1 MASFNHL
8 RRAFE
13 ATRLQAVTSLES
25 SLTLMHRYP
34 RRVSAAVVA
43 LLAGSAM
50 TAFGVAPLTSAPLDK
65 SPVVT
70 QVNEAV
76 ALPKLDEQLALLS
89 DHALA
94 LYRTEVTRQSDT
106 ADSLLTRLGMND
118 PDAARFLR
126 QNPTAQTLL
135 LGRPGKLVK
144 AVTENGRLSELIAR
158 GPATEASQHERLFTR
173 LTVTRDPLTG
183 ALQARS
189 EQVPLQA
196 SSQMASGTIHSSLYA
211 AADAAHIPD
220 AVTNQV
226 AEIFGT
232 DIDFRRELRKGDA
245 FSVVYEGLTADG
257 EAVTWGTVSGRVMA
271 ARFIN
276 QGKTYDAIWFQE
288 AGRKGAYYDLLG
300 NSKNRA
306 FMASPLAFSRVTSGF
321 ARRFHPV
328 LKTWRAH
335 LGTDFGAPTGT
346 SVRTVADGRVSF
358 AGKQNGYGNVVYVQ
372 HASGRTTVYAH
383 LSRINVRQGQNVEQG
398 QLVGA
403 VGSTGWATG
412 PHLHFEV
419 RVNGKHIDPMKMARE
434 SEVVK
439 LSPTALAQY
448 RQVAMGVA
456 QRLDAASQRQVAGVL
471 GNTRFE

>member
-1 MASFNHL
+1 
-8 RRAFE
+8 
-13 ATRLQAVTSLES
+13 
-25 SLTLMHRYP
+25 
-34 RRVSAAVVA
+34 
-43 LLAGSAM
+43 
-50 TAFGVAPLTSAPLDK
+50 
-65 SPVVT
+65 
-70 QVNEAV
+70 
-76 ALPKLDEQLALLS
+76 
-89 DHALA
+89 HALA
-94 LYRTEVTRQSDT
+94 LYRTEVTRQGDT

-288 AGRKGAYYDLLG
+288 AGRKSAYYDLLG

-434 SEVVK
+434 SEVV
-439 LSPTALAQY
+439 
-448 RQVAMGVA
+448 
-456 QRLDAASQRQVAGVL
+456 
-471 GNTRFE
+471 